1 MSALIPKEGWSKNSN
16 PTSATNA
23 LTGQIVKTSLPH
35 TNAESNKRIAFR
47 PVFSLL
53 IALVADALDVAP
65 PLSYIGDGL
74 AFIALLA
81 TWGFRWEIALALI
94 PELIPGISVFPTW
107 TAVVMALWFQG
118 EKPKSKA

>member
-1 MSALIPKEGWSKNSN
+1 M
-16 PTSATNA
+16 
-23 LTGQIVKTSLPH
+23 
-35 TNAESNKRIAFR
+35 
-47 PVFSLL
+47 FSLL